1 MIKLIVLYVLLV
13 ALLGAFGKL
22 LQKMFIEG
30 MERAGKINTV
40 DEYLRARKRAH
51 VNKNV

>member
-13 ALLGAFGKL
+13 ALLGILGKQ

-40 DEYLRARKRAH
+40 NEYLRARKRVHEKA
-51 VNKNV
+51 NI